1 MTDPLVQAKFAA
13 QKVAELARKLPDF
26 APGDGPLAIVT
37 TRRSGFAM
45 GRAWAAGN
53 PGDGNL
59 QQAFGQLAKSLS
71 GRAAAD
77 ALQIELGHSARATPP
92 GSIAPRLA
100 NAHTGL
106 RGIALARNRK
116 LLAVMGPAEM
126 IAGNLPLRAALEALL
141 EQQQLTAA
149 DLADGKAEV
158 ISFEVAQILVNLS
171 PPGLTPLYRGAPLVE
186 PAAVSRAG
194 VTAFAD
200 RMAAWMLRQVDA
212 TGRMVYEYQPSTG
225 EESPTD
231 NTVRQALATL
241 CLGRIANRSKKPED
255 REIADNNLGYF
266 MRHHYRLEGEFGL
279 VAEIDQV
286 SGIPA
291 KPAAEAAADPLPEGK
306 EPKLGAIAVIAL
318 ALLERPAIKLF
329 EKPLAALFATTR
341 HLQQKDGSFRTHFGA
356 TDRDDNQNFYPG
368 ETLLLWAT
376 ALRRKPALIDAETY
390 LKSARYYRKFF
401 KAAPSPAFVPWHTQA
416 HVLALESIDAPE
428 LAKFV
433 FEMNDWLLDLQQ
445 WEGAPYP
452 DVAGRFYDPKRKQ
465 LGQAHASATGVYL
478 EGLIDAY
485 ELARRSGDAKRA
497 ERYRLVI
504 LRGLRNLMQLQF
516 KSPADMFYVTQP
528 ERVLGGIRTEV
539 FDNRIRIDNVQHA
552 LMGTQ
557 RILARF
563 GEPGFRWPQA
573 KGAAT
578 ATARKPLKPWQI
590 ATLKQGKPD

>member
-26 APGDGPLAIVT
+26 GPGDGPLAIVT

-59 QQAFGQLAKSLS
+59 QQAFGQLSKSLS

-77 ALQIELGHSARATPP
+77 ALQIELGHSARATPA

-106 RGIALARNRK
+106 RGIALAKDRK

-126 IAGNLPLRAALEALL
+126 IAANLPMRAALETLL
-141 EQQQLTAA
+141 QQQGLAA
-149 DLADGKAEV
+149 TDLAEGKAQV
-158 ISFEVAQILVNLS
+158 VTFEVVQVLVNLS
-171 PPGLTPLYRGAPLVE
+171 PPDLTPLYRGAPLVE

-200 RMAAWMLRQVDA
+200 RMAEWMMRQVDEP
-212 TGRMVYEYQPSTG
+212 GRMVYEYLPSTG

-241 CLGRIANRSKKPED
+241 CLGRIANRSKKPEH

-266 MRHHYRLEGEFGL
+266 MRHRYRLEGEFG
-279 VAEIDQV
+279 VVSEIDQV

-291 KPAAEAAADPLPEGK
+291 KPAAATADPLPEGK
-306 EPKLGAIAVIAL
+306 EPKLGAIAILAL
-318 ALLERPAIKLF
+318 ALLERPAIKPF

-341 HLQQKDGSFRTHFGA
+341 HLQQKDGAFRTHFGPA
-356 TDRDDNQNFYPG
+356 DRDDNQNFYPG

-390 LKSARYYRKFF
+390 LRSARYYRKFF

-416 HVLALESIDAPE
+416 HVLALESIQAPD

-445 WEGAPYP
+445 WESAPYP

-478 EGLIDAY
+478 EGLVDAY

-497 ERYRLVI
+497 ERYRLAI

-539 FDNRIRIDNVQHA
+539 YDNRIRIDNVQHA

-557 RILARF
+557 RILVRF
-563 GEPGFRWPQA
+563 GDPAFHWPQP
-573 KGAAT
+573 KGARA
-578 ATARKPLKPWQI
+578 AAAKKPLKPWQI
-590 ATLKQGKPD
+590 AALEKRKAD